1 MVTGASTADLAVLLV
16 DARKGVLTQTRRH
29 SYLAKLVGIRRF
41 VLAVNKMDL
50 VDYDQG
56 AFDAIC
62 RRLSR
67 LRGNIGIDEWVAIPV
82 SGLNGD
88 NVMSRSDAMPW
99 YTGPS
104 LLEHLDTVP
113 LDALRTST
121 SRCGCRCNGS
131 TGPTRTSAASPA
143 RSPRERWALAPR
155 SASCPTARSPGSTGS

>member
-29 SYLAKLVGIRRF
+29 SYLAQLVGIRRF

-67 LRGNIGIDEWVAIPV
+67 VRGA
-82 SGLNGD
+82 
-88 NVMSRSDAMPW
+88 
-99 YTGPS
+99 
-104 LLEHLDTVP
+104 
-113 LDALRTST
+113 
-121 SRCGCRCNGS
+121 
-131 TGPTRTSAASPA
+131 
-143 RSPRERWALAPR
+143 R
-155 SASCPTARSPGSTGS
+155 SASPSGPRSRSPDSTATMS

>member
-67 LRGNIGIDEWVAIPV
+67 LRREDRHRAIG
-82 SGLNGD
+82 
-88 NVMSRSDAMPW
+88 SRF
-99 YTGPS
+99 
-104 LLEHLDTVP
+104 
-113 LDALRTST
+113 
-121 SRCGCRCNGS
+121 RCR
-131 TGPTRTSAASPA
+131 A
-143 RSPRERWALAPR
+143 
-155 SASCPTARSPGSTGS
+155 